1 MNRERRIARPY
12 RDISRSLTDALDS
25 AVLVFG
31 DKRIPANS
39 RHQWDDSANYGEQAV
54 ILEWR
59 TDDDPQAFLT
69 TLREG
74 CSESGLP
81 LDGLALVVTATSR
94 YLGFVDILFNRRLD
108 ELDQLDPALDL
119 RAEKDDAAAWKTSV
133 RGCRVDAYLLLS
145 RTLQEQPLRPW
156 RKGVWLS
163 KASFV
168 VATDYTKSLFRPTK
182 LDADQRKRLDLSAQ
196 VLRHVRLPE
205 SVWEE
210 YDPEEPPEVYLD
222 EEIMA
227 LVAAQPKALSSRLA
241 QAELVYVFLRSV
253 LTDAYVR
260 RDEWK
265 ELEWGDIANSLLGKV
280 LRAIAGRRAP
290 AAECARLMDDLATG
304 HLERL
309 VSECEGA
316 TEIRALLRGGFG
328 E

>member
-12 RDISRSLTDALDS
+12 RDIPRSLADALDS

-31 DKRIPANS
+31 DERIPANS
-39 RHQWDDSANYGEQAV
+39 RLQWDGSANYGEQAV
-54 ILEWR
+54 LLEWR
-59 TDDDPQAFLT
+59 TDDDSQAFLT
-69 TLREG
+69 TLQEG
-74 CSESGLP
+74 CAEAGLP

-94 YLGFVDILFNRRLD
+94 YLGFVDILFHRRLD
-108 ELDQLDPALDL
+108 ELDQLAPALDL
-119 RAEKDDAAAWKTSV
+119 RTEKHDAAAWETDV

-145 RTLQEQPLRPW
+145 RALPERPLRPW

-168 VATDYTKSLFRPTK
+168 VATDFTKSLFRPTK
-182 LDADQRKRLDLSAQ
+182 LDANQRKRLNLSAQ

-227 LVAAQPKALSSRLA
+227 LITAQPKVLSSRLA

-265 ELEWGDIANSLLGKV
+265 ELEWSEVANSLLGKV
-280 LRAIAGRRAP
+280 LRAIAGKRAP
-290 AAECARLMDDLATG
+290 AAECARLMDDLVAG
-304 HLERL
+304 RLERL

-316 TEIRALLRGGFG
+316 TEIRSLLRGGFG

>member
-12 RDISRSLTDALDS
+12 RGISRSLTDALDS

-31 DKRIPANS
+31 DERVPANS
-39 RHQWDDSANYGEQAV
+39 RLQWDDSANYGEQAV
-54 ILEWR
+54 LLEWR

-119 RAEKDDAAAWKTSV
+119 RAGKSDAASWETSV

-168 VATDYTKSLFRPTK
+168 VATDYTETLFRPTK
-182 LDADQRKRLDLSAQ
+182 LDAIQRKRLGLSAQ

-210 YDPEEPPEVYLD
+210 YDREEPPEVYLD

-227 LVAAQPKALSSRLA
+227 LITAQPKALSSRLA
-241 QAELVYVFLRSV
+241 QAELAYVFLRSI
-253 LTDAYVR
+253 LTEAYVK

-265 ELEWGDIANSLLGKV
+265 ELEWSDIANSLLGKV
-280 LRAIAGRRAP
+280 LRAISGKRAP
-290 AAECARLMDDLATG
+290 AAECASLMDDLAAG
-304 HLERL
+304 HLEKL

-316 TEIRALLRGGFG
+316 TEIRSLLRGGFG

>member
-31 DKRIPANS
+31 DERVPANS
-39 RHQWDDSANYGEQAV
+39 RLQWDDSANYGEQAV

-74 CSESGLP
+74 CAESGLP

-108 ELDQLDPALDL
+108 ELDQLDPTLDL
-119 RAEKDDAAAWKTSV
+119 RAEKDDAAAWETSV

-163 KASFV
+163 KSSFT

-182 LDADQRKRLDLSAQ
+182 LDAIQRKRLDLSAQ

-227 LVAAQPKALSSRLA
+227 LIAAQPKALSSRVA
-241 QAELVYVFLRSV
+241 QAELIYVFLRSV
-253 LTDAYVR
+253 LTEAYVK
-260 RDEWK
+260 RDEWNG
-265 ELEWGDIANSLLGKV
+265 LEWSEIANSLLGKV
-280 LRAIAGRRAP
+280 LRAISRRGAS
-290 AAECARLMDDLATG
+290 AAERAKLMDDLAAG
-304 HLERL
+304 RLEKL

-316 TEIRALLRGGFG
+316 TEIRSLLRGGFG